1 MNIITKTVIALS
13 LTSHFSAHAIDL
25 RVDNIRVYQSNS
37 QSFSAPSSLY
47 IDDGKI
53 VNVAKATDPLQNAD
67 KTIDANNQY
76 AIPGLIDLHVHLGS
90 SGSNFTEFQYLPV
103 KSHFNS
109 NLYLGVTNIVDLF
122 SFEQTLNE
130 AAQLEEAQLTPNLF
144 YAGTL
149 FTNPGGHG
157 TQGIGHI
164 RQWAR
169 AAMIQSQMKAQVK
182 NNFIG

>member
-67 KTIDANNQY
+67 KTIDANNQRVEKLL
-76 AIPGLIDLHVHLGS
+76 GDLEGIDDKYRDKIDTL
-90 SGSNFTEFQYLPV
+90 
-103 KSHFNS
+103 K
-109 NLYLGVTNIVDLF
+109 DD
-122 SFEQTLNE
+122 LNE
-130 AAQLEEAQLTPNLF
+130 AENLNSQEIAELKAEVAKLDSALRMGEDL
-144 YAGTL
+144 YRVLAD
-149 FTNPGGHG
+149 
-157 TQGIGHI
+157 QV
-164 RQWAR
+164 RE
-169 AAMIQSQMKAQVK
+169 QSYDIKDL
-182 NNFIG
+182 NR